1 MMLLRRGTKVSCADT
16 EVDFVRRFIVVLLV
30 AMGAGL
36 ASLALVSPV
45 ATAAARRTS
54 SLSTTYPV
62 VYTNELTVKNWIEAH
77 GVSYMAVHKNIVTA
91 ACTGLR
97 NTGSKTDQH
106 GAPTFHRF
114 TCDLLD
120 SNHDLYRAQVATTK
134 GPARGRLY
142 VHILSI
148 VKGVPTTG

>member
-1 MMLLRRGTKVSCADT
+1 MMLLTRGTNVSCAAMG
-16 EVDFVRRFIVVLLV
+16 VDFVRRFVVVSLI

-36 ASLALVSPV
+36 AALAAVSPV
-45 ATAAARRTS
+45 ATAAAGRTS
-54 SLSTTYPV
+54 SVSTTYPV
-62 VYTNELTVKNWIEAH
+62 AYTNELTVKNWIETH
-77 GVSYMAVHKNIVTA
+77 GVSYTSLHKNIVTA
-91 ACTGLR
+91 VCTGLR
-97 NTGSKTDQH
+97 NTGPKTGQH

-134 GPARGRLY
+134 GPVRGRLY